1 MGRVIAMVF
10 GGTSNRSPS
19 PSGKIPQE
27 KSDLLFFYPQGISA
41 TLALSAPV
49 GLPIAKSSFHPRGIS
64 ATLALSAPVSLPIAK
79 SSFHPRGISATL
91 ALSAPV
97 SLPIAKSSFHPRGI
111 SATLALSAPVSL
123 PIAKSSLKEMS
134 SGPTESGVCF
144 WGLRLLPP

>member
-1 MGRVIAMVF
+1 MGRVIAVVF
-10 GGTSNRSPS
+10 GGTSNRSPT
-19 PSGKIPQE
+19 GKIPQE

-64 ATLALSAPVSLPIAK
+64 ATLALSAPV
-79 SSFHPRGISATL
+79 G
-91 ALSAPV
+91 
-97 SLPIAKSSFHPRGI
+97 
-111 SATLALSAPVSL
+111 L

-144 WGLRLLPP
+144 WGLRLLTP

>member
-1 MGRVIAMVF
+1 MVF

-49 GLPIAKSSFHPRGIS
+49 GLPIAKSSFHPRGIG

-97 SLPIAKSSFHPRGI
+97 GLPI
-111 SATLALSAPVSL
+111 T
-123 PIAKSSLKEMS
+123 KSSLKEMS

-144 WGLRLLPP
+144 WGLRLLTP